1 MLREQ
6 YIEKIMWYLERLP
19 DDALKR
25 VFWHIDRIYLQSRN
39 RA

>member
-1 MLREQ
+1 MLRDQ
-6 YIEKIMWYLERLP
+6 YIKKIMWYLERLP
-19 DDALKR
+19 DDAIKR